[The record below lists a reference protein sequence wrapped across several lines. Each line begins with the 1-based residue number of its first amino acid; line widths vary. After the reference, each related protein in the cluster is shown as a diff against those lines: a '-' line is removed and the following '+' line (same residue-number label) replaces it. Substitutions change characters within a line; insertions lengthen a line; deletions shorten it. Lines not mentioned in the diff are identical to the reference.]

1 MTDGTERVYLQLMN
15 SDPLN
20 SPQEPET
27 PSNKKL
33 VVVIGF
39 SAGGLEPLVAFFKA
53 LPEKLE
59 ATYIVYEHFP
69 ENQESHLPEILSRV
83 TPLPVVVAK
92 NGTPLELQHIYV
104 LPGSGTFLLKNRH
117 LVESSENHPHAE
129 GMKFDALL
137 ESLADQERENAAA
150 IILSGTGSDGARGA
164 RAVKQETGFVL
175 VQSPE
180 SARFPGMP
188 ESVILGGVADF
199 VLPPEDL
206 AKALFKVTS
215 HIVHTSPS
223 LPQAEDE
230 DVMEQMR
237 KLTTLLKRNTGL
249 DLGAYKQTSVVR
261 RIERRMGIC
270 QVSDFGEYVALLRKN
285 PAECENLAKD
295 MLISVTRFFRD
306 PDAFDKLRETILP
319 QIIKET
325 DARPLRCW
333 VPGCATGEEVY
344 SLAILI
350 EEAMQEAGVSNQS
363 CKIFATDLDRKA
375 LDIACQGLYPS
386 TITNDV
392 PPDLLEKYFVK
403 QGDHYQIVRHIRER
417 IVFAKHNLLKDPPFT
432 RIDIISCRN
441 LLIYL
446 QPPAQQAVLAILHF
460 GLRTGG
466 VLMLGLSET
475 LADMQSHFTPIDSK
489 QHLFAKKGESPLFLS
504 NAMQQYSSSHYYP
517 PLYQSLDQNIGQI
530 ERSAKGLSEVFINRI
545 LSRLNRACFVLNS
558 KFDVL
563 YSFGTADK
571 HTHIAE
577 GRSSLNLLDLVSK
590 NLAVPL
596 SSALNKV
603 LQDGRPIQYA
613 PIQIGDQGESHAVS
627 VLVESF
633 RLVKDE
639 DPFLLVF
646 ISDKQDDAPIE
657 TSHFDLK
664 NSIQRIADLEEE
676 LRLNKIRLKEVSE
689 ELEASNE
696 ELQTSNEE
704 LQASNEEL
712 QSINEEVESVNEEL
726 QTVNNE
732 CQRKILELTKANED
746 LDNFVASAD
755 IATIFLDSNLQIR
768 RFTPTAAQ
776 KANLL
781 PHDIGRKIGELSHPL
796 LVMAANAAQ
805 QILNGVPK
813 VESFTSI
820 GDAENLLMRASPFTQ
835 NDGSR
840 SGATVSFLYFGPL
853 KPE

>member
-1 MTDGTERVYLQLMN
+1 
-15 SDPLN
+15 
-20 SPQEPET
+20 
-27 PSNKKL
+27 
-33 VVVIGF
+33 
-39 SAGGLEPLVAFFKA
+39 
-53 LPEKLE
+53 
-59 ATYIVYEHFP
+59 
-69 ENQESHLPEILSRV
+69 
-83 TPLPVVVAK
+83 
-92 NGTPLELQHIYV
+92 
-104 LPGSGTFLLKNRH
+104 
-117 LVESSENHPHAE
+117 
-129 GMKFDALL
+129 MKFDALL
-137 ESLADQERENAAA
+137 ESLADQERENAVA

-164 RAVKQETGFVL
+164 RAVKQEMGLVL

-180 SARFPGMP
+180 SARFPGLP

-206 AKALFKVTS
+206 AQALVKVTS

-306 PDAFDKLRETILP
+306 PGAFDKLRETVLP

-417 IVFAKHNLLKDPPFT
+417 IVFAKHNLLKDPPFI

-475 LADMQSHFTPIDSK
+475 LADMQSYFTPIDSK

-504 NAMQQYSSSHYYP
+504 NAMQYSPSHYYP
-517 PLYQSLDQNIGQI
+517 PPPQSLDQNIGQI
-530 ERSAKGLSEVFINRI
+530 ERSAQRLSETFTNRI
-545 LSRLNRACFVLNS
+545 LSRLNRSCFVLNA

-563 YSFGTADK
+563 YSFGTANK

-613 PIQIGDQGESHAVS
+613 PIQIADQGESHSVS
-627 VLVESF
+627 ILVESF
-633 RLVKDE
+633 RLGKDE
-639 DPFLLVF
+639 SPFFLVF
-646 ISDKQDDAPIE
+646 ISDTEEGDPIE
-657 TSHFDLK
+657 TSNFDLK
-664 NSIQRIADLEEE
+664 NSIQRIANLEEE
-676 LRLNKIRLKEVSE
+676 LRINKIRLTEVSE
-689 ELEASNE
+689 ELDASTE

>member
-1 MTDGTERVYLQLMN
+1 
-15 SDPLN
+15 
-20 SPQEPET
+20 
-27 PSNKKL
+27 
-33 VVVIGF
+33 
-39 SAGGLEPLVAFFKA
+39 
-53 LPEKLE
+53 
-59 ATYIVYEHFP
+59 
-69 ENQESHLPEILSRV
+69 
-83 TPLPVVVAK
+83 
-92 NGTPLELQHIYV
+92 
-104 LPGSGTFLLKNRH
+104 
-117 LVESSENHPHAE
+117 
-129 GMKFDALL
+129 
-137 ESLADQERENAAA
+137 
-150 IILSGTGSDGARGA
+150 
-164 RAVKQETGFVL
+164 
-175 VQSPE
+175 
-180 SARFPGMP
+180 
-188 ESVILGGVADF
+188 
-199 VLPPEDL
+199 
-206 AKALFKVTS
+206 
-215 HIVHTSPS
+215 
-223 LPQAEDE
+223 
-230 DVMEQMR
+230 
-237 KLTTLLKRNTGL
+237 
-249 DLGAYKQTSVVR
+249 
-261 RIERRMGIC
+261 
-270 QVSDFGEYVALLRKN
+270 
-285 PAECENLAKD
+285 
-295 MLISVTRFFRD
+295 
-306 PDAFDKLRETILP
+306 
-319 QIIKET
+319 
-325 DARPLRCW
+325 
-333 VPGCATGEEVY
+333 
-344 SLAILI
+344 
-350 EEAMQEAGVSNQS
+350 VSNQS

-417 IVFAKHNLLKDPPFT
+417 IVFAKHNLLKDPPFI

-475 LADMQSHFTPIDSK
+475 LADMQSYFTPIDSK

-504 NAMQQYSSSHYYP
+504 NAMQYSPSHYYP
-517 PLYQSLDQNIGQI
+517 PPPQSLDQNIGQI
-530 ERSAKGLSEVFINRI
+530 ERSAQRLSETFTNRI
-545 LSRLNRACFVLNS
+545 LSRLNRSCFVLNA

-563 YSFGTADK
+563 YSFGTANK

-613 PIQIGDQGESHAVS
+613 PIQIADQGESHSVS
-627 VLVESF
+627 ILVESF
-633 RLVKDE
+633 RLGKDE
-639 DPFLLVF
+639 SPFFLVF
-646 ISDKQDDAPIE
+646 ISDTEEGDPIE
-657 TSHFDLK
+657 TSNFDLK
-664 NSIQRIADLEEE
+664 NSIQRIANLEEE
-676 LRLNKIRLKEVSE
+676 LRINKIRLTEVSE
-689 ELEASNE
+689 ELDASTE

-755 IATIFLDSNLQIR
+755 IAAIFLDSNLRIR

-776 KANLL
+776 KADLL
-781 PHDIGRKIGELSHPL
+781 PHDIGRRIGELSHPL
-796 LVMAANAAQ
+796 LVMAESAAQ
-805 QILNGVPK
+805 QILNGAPK
-813 VESFTSI
+813 VESLTSI
-820 GDAENLLMRASPFTQ
+820 GDGQCLLMRASPFTQ